1 MKKIIIAFCIVCI
14 FLSFGF
20 ILKQHPIKESAKL
33 EKISTD
39 QKNGSG
45 DEMSGIK
52 KMNDDQW

>member
-1 MKKIIIAFCIVCI
+1 MCI